1 MSINPMLSSMID
13 LPTYESLKE
22 AMGDDYIL
30 ELLQIYFEE
39 TPKLLSELEDALL
52 KQDSEAFRRAAHSI
66 KSTSNSF
73 GALEFGMQA
82 KELEMIGREAR
93 LEGSYAKVKSLVDN
107 YKIVQSALEEL
118 SHA

>member
-1 MSINPMLSSMID
+1 MNINPMSSTTID

-30 ELLQIYFEE
+30 ELLQVYFEE
-39 TPKLLSELEDALL
+39 TPKLLSELQDALV
-52 KQDSEAFRRAAHSI
+52 KQDSDAFRRAAHSI

-73 GALEFGMQA
+73 GALEFGAQA

-93 LEGSYAKVKSLVDN
+93 LDGSHTKVKSLVDN
-107 YKIVQSALEEL
+107 FKIVQAALEEL